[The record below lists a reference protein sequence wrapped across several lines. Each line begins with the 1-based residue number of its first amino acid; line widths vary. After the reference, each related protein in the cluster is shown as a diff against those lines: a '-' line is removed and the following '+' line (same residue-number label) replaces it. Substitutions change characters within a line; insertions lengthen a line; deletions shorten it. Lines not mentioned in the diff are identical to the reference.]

1 MMPDKKERFYMK
13 KNDIK
18 NSADL
23 FLYKAIIDFN
33 TAKAIFKS
41 FENDDIEIYIE
52 KIYFDLQQSSEKLL
66 KNLLSKNGVDV
77 PKIHDIKQLIR
88 VCEKNNINLMS
99 RVEVLIDLSDYAVEG
114 RYDII
119 CDDIS
124 NSDLYFE
131 LVEQFII
138 FVKGDKA

>member
-1 MMPDKKERFYMK
+1 MK